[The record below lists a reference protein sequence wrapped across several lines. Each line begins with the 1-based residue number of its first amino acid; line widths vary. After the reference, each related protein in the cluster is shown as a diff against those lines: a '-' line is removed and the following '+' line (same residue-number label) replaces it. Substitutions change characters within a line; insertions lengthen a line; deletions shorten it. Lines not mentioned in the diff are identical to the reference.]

1 MNQNSGPP
9 AAFVMQQSERFPGVV
24 VHSTAWVDNRASIG
38 PGTHIWMNAQVREF
52 ATVGAECVIAKDVY
66 IDQHVRIGDRC
77 KIQNSSSIY
86 FGVTIKGEVFI
97 GPHVAFTNDRI
108 PRAFNDAWE
117 ASPTVVEHG
126 ASLGANVTVRCGVTI
141 GEYAMVAAGSVVTR
155 DVAPYSMV
163 IGNPARH
170 VCFVD
175 RDGNR
180 AEEACDVIE

>member
-1 MNQNSGPP
+1 
-9 AAFVMQQSERFPGVV
+9 
-24 VHSTAWVDNRASIG
+24 VDDRVTIG
-38 PGTHIWMNAQVREF
+38 AGTHVWMNAQVREN
-52 ATVGAECVIAKDVY
+52 ACIGENCVIAKDVY
-66 IDQHVRIGDRC
+66 VDTLVHIGSNC

-86 FGVTIKGEVFI
+86 YGVTIEDDVFI

-108 PRAFNDAWE
+108 PRAFSTNWE
-117 ASPTVVEHG
+117 ASPTVVKHG

-180 AEEACDVIE
+180 VESCDVE

>member
-1 MNQNSGPP
+1 MDDHNSPSNVSFAMLP
-9 AAFVMQQSERFPGVV
+9 SSLFPGVLI
-24 VHSTAWVDNRASIG
+24 HNTAWVDDCATIG
-38 PGTHIWMNAQVREF
+38 EGTRVWMNAQIRER
-52 ATVGAECVIAKDVY
+52 AVIGRNCVIAKDVY
-66 IDQHVRIGDRC
+66 IDQYVHIGDHC
-77 KIQNSSSIY
+77 KVQNSSSIY
-86 FGVTIKGEVFI
+86 FGVTIQDEVFI

-108 PRAFNDAWE
+108 PRTFNADWQ
-117 ASPTVVEHG
+117 ASHTVVEHG

-141 GEYAMVAAGSVVTR
+141 GAYAMVAAGSVVTK

-180 AEEACDVIE
+180 VEGCSDE

>member
-1 MNQNSGPP
+1 MHSSDLASGR
-9 AAFVMQQSERFPGVV
+9 QEKLRGVNI
-24 VHSTAWVDNRASIG
+24 HETAWVDERASIG
-38 PGTHIWMNAQVREF
+38 AGTYIWMNAQVREWSHI
-52 ATVGAECVIAKDVY
+52 GKNCVIAKDVY
-66 IDQHVRIGDRC
+66 VDTYARIGDNC

-86 FGVTIKGEVFI
+86 YGVTIEDDVFI
-97 GPHVAFTNDRI
+97 GPHVVFTNDRI
-108 PRAFNDAWE
+108 PRAFNKDWE
-117 ASPTVVEHG
+117 ASSTVVKKG

-163 IGNPARH
+163 ICNPARH

-180 AEEACDVIE
+180 VEGCDVE